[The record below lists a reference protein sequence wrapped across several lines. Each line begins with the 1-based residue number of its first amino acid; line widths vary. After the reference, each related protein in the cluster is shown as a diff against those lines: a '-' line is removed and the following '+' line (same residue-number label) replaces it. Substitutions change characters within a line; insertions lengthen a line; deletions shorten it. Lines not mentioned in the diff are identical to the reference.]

1 MRWTQTSTL
10 RYKFCRVIVTSC
22 SFVSQQINIFRY
34 YSRREHFQRIYFITS
49 VTSCKCWGVLKL
61 WILHTIIQQVNAYW
75 YSCCGHFTGIN
86 FITSVWHPANVL
98 EYWNSGY
105 YTHWQY
111 FSKSWLTII
120 ILMTNFELIL
130 TYLLCSNYYSALKL
144 GWYNVFQ
151 KVTYNMEILSS
162 PCYLS
167 SQEVNFNNSKYQ
179 KPRNLCVLSKAAIDA
194 LL

>member
-22 SFVSQQINIFRY
+22 SFVSQQINTFR
-34 YSRREHFQRIYFITS
+34 YSRREHFQRIHFITS

-75 YSCCGHFTGIN
+75 YSCRGHFTGIN

-120 ILMTNFELIL
+120 ILMANFELIL
-130 TYLLCSNYYSALKL
+130 AYLLCSNYYSTLKL

-167 SQEVNFNNSKYQ
+167 SEEVSFNNSKHQ
-179 KPRNLCVLSKAAIDA
+179 KPRNLCVLSKSAIDA